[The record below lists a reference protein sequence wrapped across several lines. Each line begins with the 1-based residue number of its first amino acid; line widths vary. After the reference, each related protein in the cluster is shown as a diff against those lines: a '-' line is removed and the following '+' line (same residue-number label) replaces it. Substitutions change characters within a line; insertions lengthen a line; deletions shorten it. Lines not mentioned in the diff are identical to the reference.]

1 MKGLEQKCSREL
13 GQRWREPKSGVT
25 EVRRFSITTL
35 SSIRWRDS
43 KVYYYVDPWRRNLKA
58 AFSLHYCLTAFS
70 LFLHS
75 CVPFRSE
82 GLD

>member
-25 EVRRFSITTL
+25 EVRRFSIITL

-43 KVYYYVDPWRRNLKA
+43 KVYYYVDPWRKPEGC
-58 AFSLHYCLTAFS
+58 FLTALLFDGLFS
-70 LFLHS
+70 VPAFLCS
-75 CVPFRSE
+75 FQI
-82 GLD
+82 